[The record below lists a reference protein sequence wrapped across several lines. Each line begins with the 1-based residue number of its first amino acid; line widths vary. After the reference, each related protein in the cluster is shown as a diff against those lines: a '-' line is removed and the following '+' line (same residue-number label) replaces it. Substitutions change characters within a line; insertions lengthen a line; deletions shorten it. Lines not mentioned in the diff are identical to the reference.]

1 MVKDIIAK
9 LSTSTE
15 PAIRTSV
22 GDNEFGL
29 YEGDIVAL
37 LPLSTPAIVGRLLS
51 ARGTDFK
58 VQCSDGHTRWHP
70 PSDLAPVF
78 GTSGVA
84 KQALEPGDFV
94 RVPKLRTAAQV
105 LQVRIGAAQ
114 VQIFQLRLA
123 DGRTVWHSLS
133 DVRPPFDDAPSP
145 LPIVIDASGMHASGG
160 QKSAAAATTTKKG
173 SAVIANVA
181 MFENDAMVDT
191 ATLDERVV
199 ATRAKVLA
207 NRSAASGKSRQT
219 SHRQSLPVSALR
231 ANFDVAASSA
241 TSAIRG
247 LFGGGGGGGGA
258 KKGGGGVAGR
268 AAMFE
273 NASRLTQSTQRQ
285 RMHTHRRWPTCGL
298 RWMDNGCRTKQ
309 R

>member
-1 MVKDIIAK
+1 MQ
-9 LSTSTE
+9 
-15 PAIRTSV
+15 R
-22 GDNEFGL
+22 
-29 YEGDIVAL
+29 
-37 LPLSTPAIVGRLLS
+37 R
-51 ARGTDFK
+51 
-58 VQCSDGHTRWHP
+58 P
-70 PSDLAPVF
+70 P
-78 GTSGVA
+78 
-84 KQALEPGDFV
+84 
-94 RVPKLRTAAQV
+94 RR
-105 LQVRIGAAQ
+105 
-114 VQIFQLRLA
+114 LRLA

-231 ANFDVAASSA
+231 Q
-241 TSAIRG
+241 
-247 LFGGGGGGGGA
+247 L
-258 KKGGGGVAGR
+258 
-268 AAMFE
+268 
-273 NASRLTQSTQRQ
+273 
-285 RMHTHRRWPTCGL
+285 
-298 RWMDNGCRTKQ
+298 
-309 R
+309 